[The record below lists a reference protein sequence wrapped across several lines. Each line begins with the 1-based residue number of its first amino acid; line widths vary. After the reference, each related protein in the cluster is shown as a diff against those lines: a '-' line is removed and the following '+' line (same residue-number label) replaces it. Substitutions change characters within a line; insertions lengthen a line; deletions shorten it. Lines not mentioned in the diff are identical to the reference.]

1 MKLTFLGTCS
11 GTEPIEGYRHVSF
24 ALETDGGV
32 YLFDAGDSCAY
43 TAHVMGIDLLA
54 LRAVFISHTHVDHIG
69 GLPFLVAALF
79 KLAGMAG
86 GAQYPLAGGTLEV
99 LIPRRDPWEGVLRML
114 GVRESDPNLPFRFDA
129 HVYADGPVFDDGA
142 VRVAALH
149 NEHLGVPTPPEPWRS
164 FSFRIQAEGKSIV
177 YSGDVKHISELAP
190 LTEAGCDLLLM
201 ETGHHVIPEV
211 CEYLRDAAWPIGRT
225 AFLHHGRATLA
236 DPDGERR
243 KGSDILGRDVLVL
256 MDRQTMEL

>member
-24 ALETDGGV
+24 TLATDGGV

-54 LRAVFISHTHVDHIG
+54 LRAVFISHTHMDHIG

-86 GAQYPLAGGTLEV
+86 GAGYPLAGGKLEV
-99 LIPRRDPWEGVLRML
+99 LIPDRACWEGVLGMV
-114 GVRESDPNLPFRFDA
+114 GVDESDPRLPFTFNA
-129 HVYADGPVFDDGA
+129 HSYADGEVFDDGS
-142 VRVAALH
+142 VRVTALH
-149 NEHLGVPTPPEPWRS
+149 NEHLGAPTPPGPWRS
-164 FSFRIQAEGKSIV
+164 FSFRIEAEGKSIV

-190 LTEAGCDLLLM
+190 LAGAGCDLLLM
-201 ETGHHVIPEV
+201 ETGHHLIPEV
-211 CEYLRDAAWPIGRT
+211 CEYLRGAAWPIGRT
-225 AFLHHGRATLA
+225 AFIHHGRATLA

-243 KGSDILGRDVLVL
+243 KGSDILGRPVLVL
-256 MDRQTMEL
+256 KDRQTMEL